1 MRMADFSNLFFTA
14 AEDLTHRPLPPA
26 TLPEP
31 TFEMLVVR
39 PREREGFLFT
49 KDVVLAEDWRAE
61 SPDGLCAVRLGLE
74 RAESLGGTDAEGLKP
89 PGSPYL
95 DFPALFPDF
104 PADPDLDFPAP
115 VFMLGPQPL
124 PQRQPK
130 ALMQGLLE
138 SPLA

>member
-1 MRMADFSNLFFTA
+1 MRMADFSNLSFTA
-14 AEDLTHRPLPPA
+14 AEDLAHRPLPPA
-26 TLPEP
+26 TFPEP

-61 SPDGLCAVRLGLE
+61 SLDGLCAVLLGLE
-74 RAESLGGTDAEGLKP
+74 YAEFLGGTDAEGFKP

-95 DFPALFPDF
+95 DFLVPFPEF

-130 ALMQGLLE
+130 ALMQGL
-138 SPLA
+138 